1 MKLLLDSNTLIS
13 ASELVEIVGADP
25 ESISNWIRRGIISR
39 SALGG
44 RVTRNRVFSTA
55 EVYKTALTC
64 ELIKTG
70 LSPSSAS
77 DAVNELWKMWWARE
91 LPEGKNVCA
100 ILSPTSDKWSA
111 SLCWQKKSGGALYK
125 STKQSDLQG
134 RRKWT
139 CQGRLS
145 WCFRC
150 RMCWPRLRPV
160 CWRCYKSR
168 HEPAVN

>member
-25 ESISNWIRRGIISR
+25 ESVSNWIRRGIISR

-44 RVTRNRVFSTA
+44 RVTRNRLFSTA
-55 EVYKTALTC
+55 EVYKTALTY

-125 STKQSDLQG
+125 STKQSGFTGSAQMDLPRQAFVV
-134 RRKWT
+134 
-139 CQGRLS
+139 LS
-145 WCFRC
+145 
-150 RMCWPRLRPV
+150 LSDV
-160 CWRCYKSR
+160 LAKVTTSLLALLQ
-168 HEPAVN
+168 EPT

>member
-1 MKLLLDSNTLIS
+1 MKVLLDSNALIT

-25 ESISNWIRRGIISR
+25 ESISNWIRRGIITR

-44 RVTRNRVFSTA
+44 RVTRNRLFSTA
-55 EVYKTALTC
+55 EVYKTALTY

-125 STKQSDLQG
+125 STKQSGFTGAAQIDLPSQVFVVLP
-134 RRKWT
+134 
-139 CQGRLS
+139 LS
-145 WCFRC
+145 DV
-150 RMCWPRLRPV
+150 LAKV
-160 CWRCYKSR
+160 TTSLLALLQ
-168 HEPAVN
+168 EPT